1 MSHLTCETVRPL
13 LPDRGSG
20 TLPPNQSV
28 AVEAH
33 LATCHQC
40 AAEAEVLQALRRG
53 RPEPP
58 EELAVRIQD
67 TLRHAPGSSGA
78 APRPPTGDSR
88 GGGGPAPWW
97 APLQRPGLA
106 AAAVVVLALGTAVIW
121 PQVRG
126 GPSLTDLDLDLE
138 TPLMVEVWTEDAG
151 IVAGAPVLEELSD
164 EQLLIL
170 LEELGG

>member
-1 MSHLTCETVRPL
+1 
-13 LPDRGSG
+13 
-20 TLPPNQSV
+20 
-28 AVEAH
+28 
-33 LATCHQC
+33 
-40 AAEAEVLQALRRG
+40 
-53 RPEPP
+53 
-58 EELAVRIQD
+58 
-67 TLRHAPGSSGA
+67 
-78 APRPPTGDSR
+78 
-88 GGGGPAPWW
+88 
-97 APLQRPGLA
+97 
-106 AAAVVVLALGTAVIW
+106 VVLALGTAVIW